1 MLSMNTNLVGGHLMK
16 LASKGADMKSD
27 IRYEEKNLFFMII
40 FSSFLDV
47 KSRYKLR
54 T

>member
-1 MLSMNTNLVGGHLMK
+1 
-16 LASKGADMKSD
+16 MKSG
-27 IRYEEKNLFFMII
+27 IRYEKKLVLYDI